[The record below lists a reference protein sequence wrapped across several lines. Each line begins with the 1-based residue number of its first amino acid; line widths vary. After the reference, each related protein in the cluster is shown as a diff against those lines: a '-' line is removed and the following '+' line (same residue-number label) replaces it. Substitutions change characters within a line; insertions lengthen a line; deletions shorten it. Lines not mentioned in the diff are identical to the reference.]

1 MKRIILSAFLSL
13 IAIAQLLAQKNY
25 STQFEVQYDLSY
37 SLDTLHLD
45 KKNTETVFLYTG
57 SDYGVFMNYND
68 ARSGEMDE
76 KLEKQLRTG
85 GVINIETK
93 ATIFNK
99 VFYKELQTG
108 KVNTVGKIAG
118 KEFAFTEPKTPLNWK
133 FKDSTK
139 ESMGYTVRKATTR
152 FAGRDYVA
160 WFTLSVPIPDG
171 PYLFCGL
178 PGLIVELY
186 DIKKDYHFKLK
197 SLEKLEK
204 PKIWTI
210 PEGAKTVTKAEFKKL
225 SEQLS
230 KNAVLSSDVHYMMSN
245 TPGIEGSVS
254 TNQNGEVTN
263 SDLKINGRK
272 VSKDELRRA
281 YKKNLESQNNLIELK

>member
-186 DIKKDYHFKLK
+186 DMRKDYHFKLK

-204 PKIWTI
+204 PKTWTVQDPDTI
-210 PEGAKTVTKAEFKKL
+210 TKAKFK
-225 SEQLS
+225 
-230 KNAVLSSDVHYMMSN
+230 
-245 TPGIEGSVS
+245 
-254 TNQNGEVTN
+254 
-263 SDLKINGRK
+263 DLKAKAAKNSSGDLNGILHQTFSSQDIDFDAADVKITVSQDGRELSIGEIRRIFRK
-272 VSKDELRRA
+272 
-281 YKKNLESQNNLIELK
+281 KKQRQNNPIELK

>member
-186 DIKKDYHFKLK
+186 DMRKDYHFKLK

-204 PKIWTI
+204 PKTWTVQD
-210 PEGAKTVTKAEFKKL
+210 PDTTTKAKFKDLKAKAAKNSSGDL
-225 SEQLS
+225 NGILHQTFSSQDIDFDAADVKITVSQDGRELS
-230 KNAVLSSDVHYMMSN
+230 K
-245 TPGIEGSVS
+245 
-254 TNQNGEVTN
+254 GE
-263 SDLKINGRK
+263 IRRIFRK
-272 VSKDELRRA
+272 
-281 YKKNLESQNNLIELK
+281 KKQRQNNPIELK

>member
-186 DIKKDYHFKLK
+186 DMRKDYHFKLK

-204 PKIWTI
+204 PKTWTVQDPDTI
-210 PEGAKTVTKAEFKKL
+210 TKAKFKDLKAKAAKNSSGDL
-225 SEQLS
+225 NGILHQTFSSQDIDFDAADVKITVSQDGRELS
-230 KNAVLSSDVHYMMSN
+230 K
-245 TPGIEGSVS
+245 
-254 TNQNGEVTN
+254 GE
-263 SDLKINGRK
+263 IRRIFRK
-272 VSKDELRRA
+272 
-281 YKKNLESQNNLIELK
+281 KKQRQNNPIELK